1 ENPHRVHPD
10 RLRPAELAVDA
21 LGIEGIGLPH
31 LELVD
36 RVGGDVVRA
45 DQPGLPPIPVPRGL
59 LRPACAGRGR
69 EGEGST
75 GERCETGEEGRPV
88 PWCAHVRQLEGRWT
102 LPWAIWSQRVLLPG
116 GGRHAG
122 AKLKRRHERRHPAAR
137 NAKRGRSR
145 RQASGGPQAPRGGKG
160 CATWLAGE
168 RVLMY

>member
-1 ENPHRVHPD
+1 MRCLNPAASCCQRRSCRKTRIVFIPI
-10 RLRPAELAVDA
+10 DA

-36 RVGGDVVRA
+36 GVGGDVVRA

-88 PWCAHVRQLEGRWT
+88 PWCAHVRRLEGRWT
-102 LPWAIWSQRVLLPG
+102 LPWAFGVRAYSFPAADGMPAQNRSVATS
-116 GGRHAG
+116 AG
-122 AKLKRRHERRHPAAR
+122 TPAAR

-145 RQASGGPQAPRGGKG
+145 RQGAGGP
-160 CATWLAGE
+160 
-168 RVLMY
+168 